1 MVVEPGPVITGPV
14 NRSRTSSLKAFELL
28 VVAVLGGALALGGAA
43 LFGKLGS
50 TTTIQQVSPLGG
62 GGGLGN
68 ASLQAP
74 SNGKALTA
82 EQVYRR
88 DAPGVVQITA
98 TSVAQVQADPFNI
111 LPTTPQTNESL
122 GSGFV
127 IDKAGHIITN
137 YHVISGAKK
146 VQVSFSGQDEI
157 TATVVGKD
165 ASTDVAILKIDAHA
179 RALTPIELGN
189 SDAVTVG
196 DPVYAIGNPFGFT
209 RTLTT
214 GVVSAVQRQIDAPN
228 SLKID
233 HAIQTDAAIN
243 HGNSGG
249 PLIDARG
256 RVIGV
261 TSQISTGTTGQ
272 QGNLG
277 IGFAIPINTVRNVA
291 AQIISTGKA
300 LHAFLGL
307 SAATITPQIAH
318 LFHLPTTTGL
328 LVQDVQSGSGAD
340 KAGLRAGGTSVV
352 VQGESY
358 QIGGDIIVAIN
369 GAPVTNYEQLRD
381 AVAQAKPGDKMRLEL
396 YRGGSKKSVTV
407 SLGQRPGTS

>member
-1 MVVEPGPVITGPV
+1 MG
-14 NRSRTSSLKAFELL
+14 RSRILTLRAAELL
-28 VVAVLGGALALGGAA
+28 FVAVIGGILALGGAA

-50 TTTIQQVSPLGG
+50 KTTIQQVSPLA

-68 ASLQAP
+68 AALQVP
-74 SNGKALTA
+74 THGLTA

-98 TSVAQVQADPFNI
+98 TSLSQGQSNPFSVS
-111 LPTTPQTNESL
+111 PTSPQQLESL

-127 IDKAGHIITN
+127 IDKVGHIVTN
-137 YHVISGAKK
+137 YHVIQGAQQI
-146 VQVSFSGQDEI
+146 QVSFSGQDEI
-157 TATVVGKD
+157 NATVVGKD
-165 ASTDVAILKIDAHA
+165 PSTDTAVLKIDAHV
-179 RALTPIELGN
+179 RALTPLALGN

-196 DPVYAIGNPFGFT
+196 DAVYAIGNPFGYT

-214 GVVSAVQRQIDAPN
+214 GVVSAVQRQIEAPN
-228 SLKID
+228 TLKID

-249 PLIDARG
+249 PLIDAAA

-277 IGFAIPINTVRNVA
+277 IGFAIPINTVRDVA

-300 LHAFLGL
+300 EHAFLGVGTV
-307 SAATITPQIAH
+307 AITAQLAR
-318 LFHLPTTTGL
+318 LFNLPVQKGL
-328 LVQDVQSGSGAD
+328 LVQDVDAGSGAD
-340 KAGLRAGGTSVV
+340 KAGIVPGKTAVV

-358 QIGGDIIVAIN
+358 QIGGDIIVSID
-369 GAPVTNYEQLRD
+369 GAPLTTFEQLRD
-381 AVAQAKPGDKMRLEL
+381 AIAQKKPGDKVQLQL
-396 YRGGSKKSVTV
+396 YHHGSKKSVTV
-407 SLGQRPGTS
+407 ALGNRPTTK

>member
-1 MVVEPGPVITGPV
+1 MG
-14 NRSRTSSLKAFELL
+14 RSRILTLRAAELL
-28 VVAVLGGALALGGAA
+28 FVAVIGGILALGGAA

-50 TTTIQQVSPLGG
+50 RTTIQQVSPLA

-68 ASLQAP
+68 AALQVP
-74 SNGKALTA
+74 THGLTA

-98 TSVAQVQADPFNI
+98 TSLSQGQSNPFSVS
-111 LPTTPQTNESL
+111 PTSPQQLESL

-127 IDKAGHIITN
+127 IDKAGHIVTN
-137 YHVISGAKK
+137 YHVIQGAQQI
-146 VQVSFSGQDEI
+146 QVSFSGQDEI
-157 TATVVGKD
+157 NATVVGKD
-165 ASTDVAILKIDAHA
+165 PSTDTAVLKIDAHA
-179 RALTPIELGN
+179 RALTPLALGN

-196 DPVYAIGNPFGFT
+196 DAVYAIGNPFGYT

-214 GVVSAVQRQIDAPN
+214 GVVSAVQRQIEAPN
-228 SLKID
+228 TLKID

-249 PLIDARG
+249 PLIDAAA

-277 IGFAIPINTVRNVA
+277 FGFAIPINTVRDVA

-300 LHAFLGL
+300 EHAFLGVGTV
-307 SAATITPQIAH
+307 AITPQLAR
-318 LFHLPTTTGL
+318 LFNLPVQKGL
-328 LVQDVQSGSGAD
+328 LVQDVDAGSGAD
-340 KAGLRAGGTSVV
+340 KAGVAPGKTAVV

-358 QIGGDIIVAIN
+358 QIGGDIIVSID
-369 GAPVTNYEQLRD
+369 GAPLTTFEQLRD
-381 AVAQAKPGDKMRLEL
+381 AIAQKKPGDKVQLQL
-396 YRGGSKKSVTV
+396 YHHGSKKSVTV
-407 SLGQRPGTS
+407 ALGNRPATK